1 MGTREAPLAH
11 TPADMEFIKSGTSD
25 TYVKYLWAGVKFQEL
40 TQTNTLSVKIA
51 EFKQKF
57 SQNNWSEFV
66 FE

>member
-1 MGTREAPLAH
+1 MCCQSDKEFVTSGTS
-11 TPADMEFIKSGTSD
+11 DTSD